1 MPVRTKGQTGFW
13 ERSRESLEPAGR
25 RRSLE
30 KKDAHMALKMGPC
43 KPAPAEMQSRT
54 LDRNKPKGLC
64 RREGHILQRGVP
76 GKRIHITP
84 LLKLH
89 TVFPG

>member
-1 MPVRTKGQTGFW
+1 MRTKGQKGFW
-13 ERSRESLEPAGR
+13 ERSRESLEQAGH

-30 KKDAHMALKMGPC
+30 KKGARTALKKGPC

-54 LDRNKPKGLC
+54 LDQNEPKGLG
-64 RREGHILQRGVP
+64 RHEEHILQRRVP

-84 LLKLH
+84 VSKLQ
-89 TVFPG
+89 TVFSG